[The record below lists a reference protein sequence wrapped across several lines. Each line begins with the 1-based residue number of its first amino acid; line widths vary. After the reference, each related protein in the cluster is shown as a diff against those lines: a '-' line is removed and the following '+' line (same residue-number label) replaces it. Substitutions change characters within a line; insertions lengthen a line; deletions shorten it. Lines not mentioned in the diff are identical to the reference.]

1 MQDLF
6 QQWLHEFWVYLP
18 KLIGAIAFLIAGW
31 YVIGRTLR
39 ILEATMLRRAL
50 DPNLSTFF
58 KSFANIGLKVFVLIT
73 SAGLAGFEI
82 TSLVTLLGAA
92 GLAIGLSLQGELQNF
107 AGGVMILLFKPFK
120 VDDYILV
127 GNSKG
132 KVTGIQILNTQLV
145 TEKGEAIIIPNRNL
159 TNEVIVNYSNL
170 SIIRLEL
177 QMTVS
182 QSEFQKTDM
191 ESKCKQLMI
200 ALRGNSEAANPEF
213 LVTHCDDIEETVSF
227 EFSFDVE
234 REHRDVLRSEWWKHW
249 LKHKV

>member
-1 MQDLF
+1 MQELLH
-6 QQWLHEFWVYLP
+6 QWLHEFWVYLP
-18 KLIGAIAFLIAGW
+18 KLIGAIAFLIIGW
-31 YVIGRTLR
+31 YIIGRTLR

-73 SAGLAGFEI
+73 AAGLAGFEI

-120 VDDYILV
+120 VDDYIKV
-127 GNSKG
+127 GNSIGRVKE
-132 KVTGIQILNTQLV
+132 IQILNTQLV

-170 SIIRLEL
+170 SVIRLEL
-177 QMTVS
+177 QLTIP
-182 QSEFQKTDM
+182 QSEFKNTDI
-191 ESKCKQLMI
+191 ENICLDLMRT
-200 ALRGNSEAANPEF
+200 LHGNTEAANPEF
-213 LVTHCDDIEETVSF
+213 LVINCDDIAQTVTF
-227 EFSFDVE
+227 EFSFDVDRKQHDE
-234 REHRDVLRSEWWKHW
+234 LRSAWWKHW
-249 LKHKV
+249 LKNKV